1 MKKIIKHLKKLK
13 KFNAVAVKQS
23 LEDEGAS
30 QDDLKVMKKIT
41 KKANL
46 DLNVKIGGCEAKND
60 IHFCEWLKV
69 KVLLRLW
76 LSRLML

>member
-30 QDDLKVMKKIT
+30 QDDLKVMKKNY
-41 KKANL
+41 KKS
-46 DLNVKIGGCEAKND
+46 K
-60 IHFCEWLKV
+60 
-69 KVLLRLW
+69 
-76 LSRLML
+76 S